1 MIPGRRICP
10 VYPGWVTRR
19 TRPQPCRW
27 CGREVGDAGLGR
39 RRQYCRQSCRQ
50 RAYEQRALVKGSA
63 VPDDAVVLTAEEAAE
78 LSDRVYQVRCAA
90 EDVVTAVAEGAA
102 AAELRELCDALLAA
116 AKAADGW
123 R

>member
-1 MIPGRRICP
+1 M
-10 VYPGWVTRR
+10 TRR
-19 TRPQPCRW
+19 SRPQPCRW

-50 RAYEQRALVKGSA
+50 RAYEQRTLVKGTSLPA
-63 VPDDAVVLTAEEAAE
+63 DAVVLTADEAAQ

-90 EDVVTAVAEGAA
+90 EDVATAVDEGAPA
-102 AAELRELCDALLAA
+102 DEIRQLCEELLRA